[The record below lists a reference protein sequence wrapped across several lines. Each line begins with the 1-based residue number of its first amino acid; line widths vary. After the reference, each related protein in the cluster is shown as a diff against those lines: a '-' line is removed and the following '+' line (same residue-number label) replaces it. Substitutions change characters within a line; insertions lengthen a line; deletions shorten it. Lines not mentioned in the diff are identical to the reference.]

1 MAEKRLLKKQSLGAL
16 FEKLRAAG
24 RRILA
29 PRQKDDQIAFAEVSS
44 PGEMAQDY
52 LQTTV
57 SAKGV
62 VLPRCEELFR
72 YRFEGKDVKIEDS
85 KFDPPA
91 TVLFGLR
98 PCDARSFAVLAS
110 VFNWDYQDK
119 FFNARRAKTAIIG
132 VSCTRADEY
141 CFCTSL
147 DGGPGDPQ
155 GSDILL
161 TPLAA
166 GDYLAEILTDKGK
179 EIEAL
184 APDLF
189 GPAGSDHKDAALA
202 KVPVRFDIKDLEKKL
217 PALFAKDALWV
228 EQSLRCLGCG
238 SCAFLCPCCVCFD
251 IQDEKN
257 RDGGVR
263 LRCADSC
270 GFGQFTLHTSGHNPR
285 DKQSQRWR
293 QRIMHKF
300 SYFDDRLKYVGC
312 VGCGRCSRA
321 CPADMNI
328 VEHIQAL
335 AEAAV

>member
-1 MAEKRLLKKQSLGAL
+1 MTETRLFRKESLGAL

-24 RRILA
+24 RRIVA
-29 PRQKDDQIAFAEVSS
+29 PVGKDEQVVFAEVAS
-44 PGEMAQDY
+44 PKEIARDW
-52 LQTTV
+52 LQTNT
-57 SAKGV
+57 SAKSF

-72 YRFEGKDVKIEDS
+72 YRFEGKDVRVEDA

-110 VFNWDYQDK
+110 VFNWDYPDK
-119 FFNARRAKTAIIG
+119 FFNARMARTTIIG
-132 VSCTRADEY
+132 LSCTRADDY

-147 DGGPGDPQ
+147 GGGPGDTQ

-161 TPLAA
+161 TPLAS
-166 GDYLAEILTDKGK
+166 GDYLAEILTDKGR
-179 EIEAL
+179 ELVAM

-189 GPAGSDHKDAALA
+189 AGAGGEKKDAMLA
-202 KVPVRFDIKDLEKKL
+202 KVPVRFDLKKLEAKL
-217 PALFAKDALWV
+217 PALFGRDALWV

-251 IQDEKN
+251 IQDERN
-257 RDGGVR
+257 RQVGVR
-263 LRCADSC
+263 LRCWDSC

-285 DKQSQRWR
+285 EKQSQRWR

-300 SYFDDRLKYVGC
+300 SYFEDRLKYVGC

-328 VEHIQAL
+328 VEHVKAL
-335 AEAAV
+335 EEAAV